1 VGMCKDQPLVFSLVI
16 PQIPDFEGLCFPFS
30 AHGHGTRSSERQALL
45 LRLRYNLHRSFTNEK
60 IHPRFLHNIPLLF
73 TRFGNYLEL
82 RGFLDNHAI
91 PAFVSIKSSNPIN
104 PRHLSGYNGSKRA
117 RTWLHWRP
125 GRFCQSTSWL
135 LNANR
140 IHSRD
145 SVN

>member
-1 VGMCKDQPLVFSLVI
+1 MCKDQPLVFSLVI

-60 IHPRFLHNIPLLF
+60 IYPRFLQNIPLLF

-104 PRHLSGYNGSKRA
+104 PRHLSG
-117 RTWLHWRP
+117 
-125 GRFCQSTSWL
+125 
-135 LNANR
+135 
-140 IHSRD
+140 
-145 SVN
+145 